1 MKTKYHFCSS
11 IGPIITRYMKL
22 KLALGRQYER
32 EYRIFTHLDKFLNI
46 NRFDLTSESF
56 TIWCYTRQT
65 LTPGVLRDWMRI
77 TRDFCV
83 YRQRTEPLCFIP
95 DPLQFPAKHQ
105 SIKPHIFTEAEIVRL
120 VDISNHLKL
129 GINSSPLRKENSQLA
144 LILLYTTGL
153 RSGELRRLTINDYNS
168 IQHTLL
174 IRESKFK
181 KSRLIPLSVDGSNA
195 IEALLK
201 TRRQRRLPVSADLP
215 LLWHRYGEQKYYTSA
230 GFWQIVHSLFE
241 IADIR
246 TTSGKLPR
254 VHDLR
259 HTFAVHALLRW
270 YRDGVNVQAKLPILS
285 TYMGHASVLNTQ
297 YYLRFIDD
305 VASLASKRFEKHYS
319 TIMTDINNRGDL

>member
-1 MKTKYHFCSS
+1 MGC
-11 IGPIITRYMKL
+11 P
-22 KLALGRQYER
+22 
-32 EYRIFTHLDKFLNI
+32 
-46 NRFDLTSESF
+46 
-56 TIWCYTRQT
+56 
-65 LTPGVLRDWMRI
+65 
-77 TRDFCV
+77 
-83 YRQRTEPLCFIP
+83 
-95 DPLQFPAKHQ
+95 
-105 SIKPHIFTEAEIVRL
+105 
-120 VDISNHLKL
+120 
-129 GINSSPLRKENSQLA
+129 
-144 LILLYTTGL
+144 
-153 RSGELRRLTINDYNS
+153 
-168 IQHTLL
+168 
-174 IRESKFK
+174 
-181 KSRLIPLSVDGSNA
+181 
-195 IEALLK
+195 
-201 TRRQRRLPVSADLP
+201 
-215 LLWHRYGEQKYYTSA
+215 YTSA